1 MALQLLLL
9 PCLVAGL
16 QTVTVDVLVYGA
28 TPAGISA
35 AITAA
40 NTSNLIVAL
49 IEPTAHIGGMSGPG
63 GIGLRDINQQ
73 APVLQPGTVLDAWV
87 KLNQAYYQSSS
98 PVWQPDQSV
107 GQFHWEY
114 LVSKYSNIVLYT
126 NTGLLEDKNIQ
137 LVLDGTVIKSITTVN
152 TSTEDPATSIQWI
165 ASQFID
171 ASYEADVVIA
181 SNMSFA
187 FGRESRLA
195 YNESLAGVQSPA
207 QTGKFTQFQEP
218 VDPFWP
224 NGTLIPGVDSTLP
237 PYGSGDDRLMPY
249 SYRACMIQVSTGLS
263 SPVPMPEGYNRD
275 TFELLGRYTVSLN
288 GPTLGS
294 LVGLYEYNG
303 YPANKTFPMKYDLC
317 ESGDSAVSTDE
328 PSVLYTQ
335 YVTANRAQRK
345 VIAQK
350 IKNWVQGWVYFLQ
363 TDPQVPQATR
373 TSALEWGFCKDA
385 WPFTPEKGM
394 PLLMYLREGVRI
406 IGDFVSTQN
415 NLRKGVCLENGIGI
429 ASWTIDTHI
438 MRRVVGTINGKVSAL
453 NEGEI
458 GFAPLPGNGSVY
470 ELPSTLLFPK
480 RSELTNL
487 LVPTSPSSTHI
498 SFSSIRVE
506 PTFMQLGT
514 AAGVIARLA
523 IENNNIPVQD
533 LSNQVIQRGIVDAY
547 QCIHWPECYNLTPK
561 NCTS

>member
-1 MALQLLLL
+1 MSLAWLFL
-9 PCLVAGL
+9 PALVAGL
-16 QTVTVDVLVYGA
+16 QTMNVDVLVYGA

-40 NTSNLIVAL
+40 NSSNLIVAL
-49 IEPTAHIGGMSGPG
+49 IEPTGYIGGMSGPG

-73 APVLQPGTVLDAWV
+73 APVLQAGTVLDAWI
-87 KLNQAYYQSSS
+87 KLNQAYYQSGS

-107 GQFHWEY
+107 GQYHWEY
-114 LVSKYSNIVLYT
+114 LVSQYKNIILYT
-126 NTGLLEDKNIQ
+126 NTALSEDRNVQ

-152 TSTEDPATSIQWI
+152 TTTEDPASSIQWV

-171 ASYEADVVIA
+171 ASYEADIVVA
-181 SNMSFA
+181 SNMSFT
-187 FGRESRLA
+187 FGRESKLA
-195 YNESLAGVQSPA
+195 YNESLAGVQTPA
-207 QTGKFTQFQEP
+207 ETGKFTQFQEP
-218 VDPFWP
+218 VDPYWP
-224 NGTLIPGVDSTLP
+224 NGTLIPGVDATLP
-237 PYGSGDDRLMPY
+237 PYEGGDDRLMPY
-249 SYRACMIQVSTGLS
+249 SYRACMIKVSTGLS
-263 SPVPMPEGYNRD
+263 SPVPMPAGYNRD

-288 GPTLGS
+288 GPTLDK

-303 YPANKTFPMKYDLC
+303 YPANVTLPMKYDLC

-335 YVTANRAQRK
+335 YVTAKRAERK
-345 VIAQK
+345 IIAQK
-350 IKNWVQGWVYFLQ
+350 IKNWVQGWIYFLQ
-363 TDPQVPQATR
+363 NDPQVPQATR
-373 TSALEWGFCKDA
+373 NSALEWGFCKDA

-406 IGDFVSTQN
+406 IGDVVSTQN
-415 NLRKGVCLENGIGI
+415 NLVKGVCLQNGIGI

-458 GFAPLPGNGSVY
+458 GFAQLPGNGHVY
-470 ELPSTLLFPK
+470 ELPATLLMPK
-480 RSELTNL
+480 RAEITNL

-514 AAGVIARLA
+514 AAGAIAKLA
-523 IENNNIPVQD
+523 IANNNVPVQD
-533 LSNQVIQRGIVDAY
+533 LNNIDIQQAVIDAY
-547 QCIHWPECYNLTPK
+547 QCIHWPECYSLTPK